1 MKAPPLHQRIR
12 AEIEAAIHSGKWEPG
27 HKVPSEAE
35 LMAQYG
41 CARMTVSKAI
51 TALAE
56 AGLVTRN
63 KRAGTVVARRQSE
76 SLVLDVPDLAAEVR
90 SRGQAYAWRLID
102 QRSAAK
108 SPGEGLG
115 AALALIGIHF
125 ADGQPYAFEERWIA
139 RAALA
144 DLAAPDF
151 AAEPPGSWLMRE
163 VHWSE
168 AEHHIGA
175 CGASE
180 VCARALDIA
189 PGAPCLLIERQTWRG
204 NQAVT
209 FVRQYYAAGTHRL
222 IARFGRSEPNAAA
235 S

>member
-1 MKAPPLHQRIR
+1 MKPAPLHQRIR
-12 AEIEAAIHSGKWEPG
+12 AEIEAAIRSGAWQPG

-35 LMAQYG
+35 LMQQYG
-41 CARMTVSKAI
+41 CARMTVSKALS
-51 TALAE
+51 ALAA

-63 KRAGTVVARRQSE
+63 KRAGTTVARRHSE

-90 SRGQAYAWRLID
+90 ARGQDHAWRLID
-102 QRSAAK
+102 QQSALK

-115 AALALIGIHF
+115 PSLALIGIHF
-125 ADGQPYAFEERWIA
+125 ADGQPFAFEERWIA
-139 RAALA
+139 LAALA
-144 DLAAPDF
+144 DLPAPDF
-151 AAEPPGSWLMRE
+151 AAEAPGSWLMRE

-180 VCARALDIA
+180 ICARALDIA
-189 PGAPCLLIERQTWRG
+189 VGTPCLMIERQTWRG
-204 NQAVT
+204 DQPVT

-222 IARFGRSEPNAAA
+222 IARFGRDQAQA
-235 S
+235 